1 MVSETIADE
10 IWETLFNTN
19 RLVRYYGQLTNSYLK
34 RYRWIRYG
42 LLVLAACQVL
52 SISLPDTWGLF
63 LLALLPCLIILLVVL
78 EFVTDYGRKASMSH
92 VISMKCSE
100 VENDVHRLWSDY
112 DAVEDEEAVEKLSL
126 ISSQLREATGKASEF
141 GIVHNSRLN
150 EKCAKQASQ
159 HLTNYYTT

>member
-1 MVSETIADE
+1 MVSETVSDE
-10 IWETLFNTN
+10 IWKTLFNTN
-19 RLVRYYGQLTNSYLK
+19 RLVRYYGQLTTSYLK

-42 LLVLAACQVL
+42 LLVLSAGQV
-52 SISLPDTWGLF
+52 GVLF
-63 LLALLPCLIILLVVL
+63 ELIPNPFGMYLLTLLPCLIILLVVL

-100 VENDVHRLWSDY
+100 VEDDVHRLWSDY
-112 DAVEDEEAVEKLSL
+112 DIIEDEEAIEKLTL
-126 ISSQLREATGKASEF
+126 ISSQLRETTGKASEF

-159 HLTNYYTT
+159 HLTNYW